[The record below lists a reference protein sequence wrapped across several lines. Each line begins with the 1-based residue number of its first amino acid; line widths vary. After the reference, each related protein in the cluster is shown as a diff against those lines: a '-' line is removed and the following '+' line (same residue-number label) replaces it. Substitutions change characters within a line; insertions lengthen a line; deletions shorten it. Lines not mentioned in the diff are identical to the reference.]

1 MTGEAAKG
9 LGDAV
14 RRAVLPLVLGACVAA
29 VPTPGGLTPS
39 AWYFF
44 SLFVVVVAALI
55 TEPIP
60 GPVVGLLGVTAAAL
74 LGLVAPDPAGSI
86 RWALTGFSD
95 STVWLMF
102 IVLMFALGYQKTGL
116 GHRIALTL
124 VERLGRRTLGLGYA
138 VAFADLA
145 LAPLTPS
152 NTARS
157 GGIVFPIIRA
167 IPALYGSLPGPTARR
182 LGAYLMWT
190 AFAAMCVTSSMF
202 VTALAPNLL
211 AQAMLKDI
219 AGVQVTWVEWWLGF
233 LPIGLLLFGLASLL
247 VYWIYPPTLTA
258 SAEVPTWA
266 RAELQR
272 LGGIK
277 RNELVMALLVTIAL
291 ALWVFGGHAVN
302 PTAAA
307 LLVFCLM
314 IVTGIIDWDD
324 VLGARQAWNAL
335 VWFATLVTL
344 AEGLNRVGFLRWFAT
359 GTVGALAP
367 VPVVAKSIAIVLTF
381 FVAHYMFASLTA
393 HTTAL
398 LPVFLAVVAASPD
411 LPVRP
416 LSLLLCYTLGLMGVL
431 TPYATGSAPI
441 YYASGYVTRPGVLAA
456 RRDLRR
462 RVSRRPSRPRAATAD
477 VGGPE
482 VVRTVGTP
490 DPRWLRFEGRVVR
503 LRR

>member
-1 MTGEAAKG
+1 MTDEATTGRPNAI
-9 LGDAV
+9 
-14 RRAVLPLVLGACVAA
+14 RRTMLPLALGVCVA
-29 VPTPGGLTPS
+29 VIPTPGGLTPN

-44 SLFVVVVAALI
+44 ALFVAVIAALV

-60 GPVVGLLGVTAAAL
+60 GPVVGLLGVTGAAL
-74 LGLVAPDPAGSI
+74 LGLVAPDPASSI

-95 STVWLMF
+95 GTVWLMF
-102 IVLMFALGYQKTGL
+102 VVLMFALGYQKTEL

-124 VERLGRRTLGLGYA
+124 VERLGGRTLGLGYA
-138 VAFADLA
+138 VACADLV

-167 IPALYGSLPGPTARR
+167 IPALYGSRPGPTARR
-182 LGAYLMWT
+182 LGAYLLWT
-190 AFAAMCVTSSMF
+190 GFATMCVTSSMF

-219 AGVQVTWVEWWLGF
+219 AGVHVTWIEWFVGF
-233 LPIGLLLFGLASLL
+233 LPIGLVLFGLAPLL

-258 SAEVPTWA
+258 STEVPMWA

-272 LGGIK
+272 LGPIK
-277 RNELVMALLVTIAL
+277 RSELIMALLVTLAL
-291 ALWVFGGHAVN
+291 ALWILGGRFVN
-302 PTAAA
+302 ATAAA

-314 IVTGIIDWDD
+314 ILAGIIDWDD

-344 AEGLNRVGFLRWFAT
+344 ADGLNRVGFLRWFAT
-359 GTVGALAP
+359 GTVGALGAL
-367 VPVVAKSIAIVLTF
+367 PVVAKLVAIVVTF

-398 LPVFLAVVAASPD
+398 LPVFLAVVAASPE
-411 LPVRP
+411 LPRRP
-416 LSLLLCYTLGLMGVL
+416 LSLLLGYTLGLMGVL

-441 YYASGYVTRPGVLAA
+441 YYASGYVTRREFWRLGAIFGAVYLAVLLGLGLPYLLVLT
-456 RRDLRR
+456 R
-462 RVSRRPSRPRAATAD
+462 
-477 VGGPE
+477 
-482 VVRTVGTP
+482 
-490 DPRWLRFEGRVVR
+490 
-503 LRR
+503 